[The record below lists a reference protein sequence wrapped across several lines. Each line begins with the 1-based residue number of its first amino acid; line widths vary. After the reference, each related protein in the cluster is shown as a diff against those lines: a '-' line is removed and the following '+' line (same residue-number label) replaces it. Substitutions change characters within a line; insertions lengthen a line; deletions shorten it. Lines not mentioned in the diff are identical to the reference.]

1 MQGSLMA
8 LVVFAKTCSLASC
21 TGISFID
28 STRIRVCGN
37 KRIKRNKVFKDL
49 ATTGKSSIG
58 WFHGFKL
65 HIIIN
70 DKGEILNFCITQA
83 NVDDREPLKNEKF
96 LKAIFGKL
104 FGDKGYISKKL
115 HQILFVDGIHL
126 ITKIPVQ
133 SKK

>member
-1 MQGSLMA
+1 VETSGSEE
-8 LVVFAKTCSLASC
+8 
-21 TGISFID
+21 
-28 STRIRVCGN
+28 
-37 KRIKRNKVFKDL
+37 KDL
-49 ATTGKSSIG
+49 ATTGKSSMG

-65 HIIIN
+65 HFIIN
-70 DKGEILNFCITQA
+70 DKGEVLNFCVTKA

-104 FGDKGYISKKL
+104 FGDKGYISKQL
-115 HQILFVDGIHL
+115 HQILFVDGIQL